1 MKKNSIPLILLFKRH
16 LFSHPCSG
24 NLCHI
29 NMMQTAMSAT
39 IPLLT
44 NSWIDETIFFH
55 YIRIKLAAFQTET
68 SLFKKNI
75 SFFSNNRFQSC
86 LFYLVYFPTRLAFT
100 YLMDSSVLFSQKRE
114 CEVFTL
120 LNKLKRV
127 TFRTDKDIDHRFVP

>member
-44 NSWIDETIFFH
+44 NTWIDEIIFFH
-55 YIRIKLAAFQTET
+55 YIRIKLAAFQTKT

-75 SFFSNNRFQSC
+75 SFFSNNRFQSR
-86 LFYLVYFPTRLAFT
+86 LFYLVYFLPDLLPHILWIA
-100 YLMDSSVLFSQKRE
+100 LFSSPRKE
-114 CEVFTL
+114 SVKYSLFSI
-120 LNKLKRV
+120 NSNV
-127 TFRTDKDIDHRFVP
+127 

>member
-44 NSWIDETIFFH
+44 NTWIDEIIFFH
-55 YIRIKLAAFQTET
+55 YIRIKLATFQTKT
-68 SLFKKNI
+68 SLFKRI
-75 SFFSNNRFQSC
+75 FPFQ
-86 LFYLVYFPTRLAFT
+86 
-100 YLMDSSVLFSQKRE
+100 
-114 CEVFTL
+114 
-120 LNKLKRV
+120 
-127 TFRTDKDIDHRFVP
+127 